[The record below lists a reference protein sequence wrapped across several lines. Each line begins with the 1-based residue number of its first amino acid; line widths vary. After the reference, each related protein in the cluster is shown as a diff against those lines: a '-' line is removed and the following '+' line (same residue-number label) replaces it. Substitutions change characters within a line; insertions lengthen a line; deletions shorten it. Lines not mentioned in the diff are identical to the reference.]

1 MVKFH
6 SWFTVCFPL
15 FQNITH
21 IEKVTMVNK
30 GHSNLVAIRQLLPLS
45 SSIRCFGLS
54 TFVEHKN
61 VGKFDISK
69 VHTVDQNYLSFKNKK
84 QFHHGMTQVAVLW
97 TTNY

>member
-69 VHTVDQNYLSFKNKK
+69 FTQYIKIIYLFKTRNSSIMAWRK
-84 QFHHGMTQVAVLW
+84 
-97 TTNY
+97 